1 MKSVIK
7 KILKRQKARNGDI
20 IALHRYKCIYIA
32 MAASSVGVKSSL
44 DYLTFMRTSSIE
56 EDYFPDLVS
65 VIVPTYIGLSA
76 SFLSLLHLLILAKVH
91 K

>member
-44 DYLTFMRTSSIE
+44 DYLTFMRTS
-56 EDYFPDLVS
+56 
-65 VIVPTYIGLSA
+65 
-76 SFLSLLHLLILAKVH
+76 
-91 K
+91 